1 MSRISTHSRIALAVA
16 AAVAPAAVAVAG
28 CGASSPAA
36 GAGGTSGTD
45 RQAVGTGTPS
55 PAVKVPKY
63 QASENAR
70 KDVTASA
77 CVHDGAKG
85 WEARGIATNTS
96 SSRRGYS
103 IVIDFVTPKGDT
115 VMDTKLVRVKPVAPR
130 SSAHW
135 SVTGAAG
142 QRKILCVIRQALV
155 RS

>member
-1 MSRISTHSRIALAVA
+1 MSRISTRSRIALVVA
-16 AAVAPAAVAVAG
+16 AVVAPAAVAVAG
-28 CGASSPAA
+28 CGASSPA
-36 GAGGTSGTD
+36 GGGRASGTD
-45 RQAVGTGTPS
+45 RQAVSTGTSS

-63 QASENAR
+63 KASENAR
-70 KDVTASA
+70 EDVTASA

-155 RS
+155 SS